1 MTVILTY
8 HKDNCSLHVIEIMAE
23 IILTMHKPETS
34 HWEQLAAKIKVDN
47 TTIVVF
53 FMVVEMFQG
62 MRIE

>member
-1 MTVILTY
+1 MIT
-8 HKDNCSLHVIEIMAE
+8 E
-23 IILTMHKPETS
+23 IILTMHNPGTS
-34 HWEQLAAKIKVDN
+34 HWVQLAAKIRVDN

>member
-1 MTVILTY
+1 
-8 HKDNCSLHVIEIMAE
+8 MAE

-34 HWEQLAAKIKVDN
+34 HWEQLAAKIRVDN

>member
-1 MTVILTY
+1 MLI
-8 HKDNCSLHVIEIMAE
+8 E
-23 IILTMHKPETS
+23 IILTMHDPGTS
-34 HWEQLAAKIKVDN
+34 HWAELAAKIRVDN